1 MILGNHDINA
11 RIYFADKDRFI
22 DFSNAVA
29 FNGKNVLTR
38 ENCYDFNSDAAA
50 RFGNIA
56 LDRRRDII
64 YHCIIENHDVLIG
77 LENQTRLDKT
87 MPIRDATYDLAV
99 YNRLLGPNR
108 EIENLI
114 PVYSKVINWGE
125 KRWGNQYRRLNQLLK
140 IPGILNEEAN
150 EWEIEIVDIIDLDY
164 HDFKNRDN
172 YMLVKTIQLVYRYKG
187 NDEMLKGLIL
197 PKDALEIV
205 ASLADDETLK
215 KIMEE
220 NSKVSKGGE
229 VEMCESI
236 KEFRRQVHN
245 KAKAEGISEGIS
257 LGRTEG
263 KSESGAE
270 ILLMMLSKKMEIT
283 EKIKETVN
291 KSSYEMM
298 LNALANI
305 DQINDPNDLDKL
317 LIH

>member
-1 MILGNHDINA
+1 MILGDHDINA
-11 RIYFADKDRFI
+11 RIYFANKDRFT
-22 DFSNAVA
+22 DFSNSVS

-50 RFGNIA
+50 RFGNII

-77 LENQTRLDKT
+77 LENQTWIDKT

-114 PVYSKVINWGE
+114 PVYSKVINWSE

-140 IPGILNEEAN
+140 RPDILNEGSN
-150 EWEIEIVDIIDLDY
+150 DWEIEIVDIIDLDY

-197 PKDALEIV
+197 SKDALEIV

-220 NSKVSKGGE
+220 NSKASKGGE

-245 KAKAEGISEGIS
+245 EGISEGIS

-263 KSESGAE
+263 RSEERAE

-283 EKIKETVN
+283 EKIKEIVN

-305 DQINDPNDLDKL
+305 EQINDSTDLDKL
-317 LIH
+317 LVH